1 MKKNEFLYWVEW
13 IKVRWPNAKLIELSI
28 KSLYTDF
35 QIYSDEVFGKC
46 MIEYFDQGHEFINWS
61 DIKKRCKELQ
71 IEEFSN
77 KSNQLQLEKKKQEI
91 EADQPT
97 GMMSYLQTQ
106 GWNSLAEAVFY
117 TSKRLYKMNQL
128 PKPGMK
134 SFANYKDMDFNEATE
149 KGWKLGLVDK
159 AL

>member
-1 MKKNEFLYWVEW
+1 MLYLKHPAWLWIKKNRRE
-13 IKVRWPNAKLIELSI
+13 LIPPV
-28 KSLYTDF
+28 
-35 QIYSDEVFGKC
+35 DENLQAR
-46 MIEYFDQGHEFINWS
+46 FDQGHEFINWS